1 MNYIDITKIDLFPV
15 VQNYPPVRFSLHA
28 RLQASLRST
37 CTKKSRIPTE
47 CSRYHCGE
55 GGIRT
60 PGAFQLNSF
69 QDCRNRP
76 LYHLSCDS
84 NKTNQTLSEH
94 AVPKLECKG
103 NIIFSNSKNT
113 SPGRADNPSSCRLR
127 VTSTARRPTIRNVTV
142 IIGPPILTNT
152 ALRCPLT

>member
-55 GGIRT
+55 GGDDKTSCNELVSRKL
-60 PGAFQLNSF
+60 QLN
-69 QDCRNRP
+69 
-76 LYHLSCDS
+76 LI
-84 NKTNQTLSEH
+84 K
-94 AVPKLECKG
+94 
-103 NIIFSNSKNT
+103 
-113 SPGRADNPSSCRLR
+113 
-127 VTSTARRPTIRNVTV
+127 
-142 IIGPPILTNT
+142 
-152 ALRCPLT
+152 

>member
-55 GGIRT
+55 GGSRT
-60 PGAFQLNSF
+60 YTFKK
-69 QDCRNRP
+69 
-76 LYHLSCDS
+76 YHKIA
-84 NKTNQTLSEH
+84 NY
-94 AVPKLECKG
+94 
-103 NIIFSNSKNT
+103 
-113 SPGRADNPSSCRLR
+113 
-127 VTSTARRPTIRNVTV
+127 
-142 IIGPPILTNT
+142 
-152 ALRCPLT
+152 

>member
-47 CSRYHCGE
+47 CNRYHCGE

-113 SPGRADNPSSCRLR
+113 
-127 VTSTARRPTIRNVTV
+127 
-142 IIGPPILTNT
+142 
-152 ALRCPLT
+152 LRCRPESGPKPD